1 MSTMRAYGHPTRGR
15 NTQTLFLH
23 KYELIRQF
31 PTPDYG
37 VISSQEDFFVPFQPN
52 IMSGHESRFT
62 QPYQSGYTSSSAS
75 CSSTGKQNPMQGYP
89 DLSSEYSYPCNM
101 TQSSNSQ
108 FPSDMSLRASFEAQ
122 TYGADSSSDS
132 SVQLDNN
139 RPKFGNSAPKDP
151 QELTCLYPGCRYTT
165 ARHFDLG
172 RHMNNHFPPQGKLL
186 DCPGKG

>member
-1 MSTMRAYGHPTRGR
+1 
-15 NTQTLFLH
+15 
-23 KYELIRQF
+23 
-31 PTPDYG
+31 
-37 VISSQEDFFVPFQPN
+37 
-52 IMSGHESRFT
+52 MSGYESRFT

-75 CSSTGKQNPMQGYP
+75 CSSTGNQNPMQGYP
-89 DLSSEYSYPCNM
+89 DLSGDYSYPRNM

-108 FPSDMSLRASFEAQ
+108 FSSDMSLRASFEAR

-139 RPKFGNSAPKDP
+139 RPKFGISVPKDP

-172 RHMNNHFPPQGKLL
+172 RHMNKHFPPQGKLL
-186 DCPGKG
+186 DCPGKGCSRQDEYGFKRKDRLTEELRKVHTKDLPRPKKDSKSSRRERRVDT